1 MKMLNNT
8 VILSE
13 VNVENEIDILS
24 EAKSVFD
31 TEINAI
37 NLVKDALDERF
48 IKIVELISNCNGK
61 VIVTGMGK
69 PGHVSRKIAATLSSL
84 GTSSFFIHP
93 AEAQHGD
100 LGMISPNDIV
110 IAISY
115 SGESDEITKIL
126 PNIKLIGAKL
136 IGISGNPNSTLVG
149 YSDYSFVF
157 PKFMEACSMN
167 LAPTSSTTVEMV
179 LGDALAVCLSKIY
192 GFQERNYALY
202 HPAGSLG
209 KKLLVKVRDIMH
221 TRERNAVVREG
232 TMLKDAI
239 IEMSTKALGIINI
252 VNQHGELIGIFT
264 DGDLRRTLTREVNVY
279 GLTMEDVMVKM
290 PFSVD
295 NDMLAV
301 EALKLMKDQNISALP
316 IIQGKKLVGTIRV
329 NDILGVGIVI

>member
-1 MKMLNNT
+1 MLNNI
-8 VILSE
+8 VIQSE
-13 VNVENEIDILS
+13 VKVENEIDILS

-31 TEINAI
+31 TEVTAI

-48 IKIVELISNCNGK
+48 IKIVELISNCKGK

-69 PGHVSRKIAATLSSL
+69 AGHVARKIAATLSSL

-100 LGMISPNDIV
+100 LGMIAPDDIV

-115 SGESDEITKIL
+115 SGESEEITKTL

-136 IGISGNPNSTLVG
+136 IGISGNSNSTLIRF
-149 YSDYSFVF
+149 SDYSFVF
-157 PKFMEACSMN
+157 PKFIEACTMN

-209 KKLLVKVRDIMH
+209 KKLLVRVKDIMH
-221 TRERNAVVREG
+221 TGDRNAVVSEG
-232 TMLKDAI
+232 TKLKDAI
-239 IEMSTKALGIINI
+239 IEMSTKALGIINV
-252 VNQHGELIGIFT
+252 VNQNSELIGIFT
-264 DGDLRRTLTREVNVY
+264 DGDLRRTLAREVNVY
-279 GLTMEDVMVKM
+279 DLTVEDVMVKTSISINGD
-290 PFSVD
+290 F
-295 NDMLAV
+295 LAV
-301 EALKLMKDQNISALP
+301 DALKLMKDQNISALP
-316 IIQGKKLVGTIRV
+316 IVQENKLAGTIRV

>member
-1 MKMLNNT
+1 MLNNT
-8 VILSE
+8 AFRSE
-13 VNVENEIDILS
+13 IKIENQIDILS
-24 EAKSVFD
+24 EAKYVFD
-31 TEINAI
+31 TEVDAI

-115 SGESDEITKIL
+115 SGESEEITRIL
-126 PNIKLIGAKL
+126 PNIKLIGATL
-136 IGISGNPNSTLVG
+136 IGISGNPDSSLVR

-179 LGDALAVCLSKIY
+179 LGDALAVCLAKIY
-192 GFQERNYALY
+192 GFHESNYALY

-209 KKLLVKVRDIMH
+209 KKLLIKVSDIMH
-221 TRERNAVVREG
+221 TGEKDSVVKNG
-232 TMLKDAI
+232 TKLKDAI
-239 IEMSTKALGIINI
+239 IEMSTKAIGIINI
-252 VNQHGELIGIFT
+252 VNNNNELVGVFT
-264 DGDLRRTLTREVNVY
+264 DGDLRRTFTSEVNVY
-279 GLTMEDVMVKM
+279 DLAVDDLMVTTPKHIE
-290 PFSVD
+290 S
-295 NDMLAV
+295 DMLAID
-301 EALKLMKDQNISALP
+301 ALKLMKEKNISALP
-316 IIQGKKLVGTIRV
+316 ITKDGKLVGTVRV
-329 NDILGVGIVI
+329 NDILGAGIFV